1 MILSASSI
9 NTYNDCH
16 LQWYFTHVE
25 RRPAES
31 PAMALGQA
39 VHDYAEV
46 ILKKGV
52 PLTDDEEACSICGM
66 LPHSPQCSIASES
79 PVGPLVDVFIDA
91 IYPTYHDPVL
101 VEEPFELSV
110 EGVTYTG
117 FIDSVDVEDFPGV
130 DAEEIIGVP
139 ASITV
144 RDLKTSK
151 ARPRKGKYRDPLIG
165 YYLGARELGYP
176 ADRLLLDYIVK
187 TKTPYYWPEEQPIPD
202 DDEID
207 VWAGQVARV
216 AASIEMADWRPTGVG
231 TWHCSTCPH
240 KDICGPYDRWLEMT
254 SPIREDAR

>member
-16 LQWYFTHVE
+16 LQWYFTYVE

-31 PAMALGQA
+31 EAMTLGQG
-39 VHDYAEV
+39 VHDYAEARLKGEDITVLEKPEV
-46 ILKKGV
+46 IAL
-52 PLTDDEEACSICGM
+52 LE
-66 LPHSPQCSIASES
+66 
-79 PVGPLVDVFIDA
+79 VFDRDIM
-91 IYPTYHDPVL
+91 PTYGEAVL
-101 VEEPFELSV
+101 VEAAFELDV

-117 FIDSVDVEDFPGV
+117 FIDSVDAHVGPLEQDGPFLSS
-130 DAEEIIGVP
+130 P
-139 ASITV
+139 ANYIV

-151 ARPRKGKYRDPLIG
+151 SRPRPDKYRDPLIG

-176 ADRLLLDYIVK
+176 ADELQLDYIVK
-187 TKTPYYWPEEQPIPD
+187 TKKPYYWPEVQPVPD

-216 AASIEMADWRPTGVG
+216 AASIEMADWEPTGVG

-254 SPIREDAR
+254 SPIRKEAR

>member
-9 NTYNDCH
+9 STYNECH
-16 LQWYFTHVE
+16 LQWYFTYVE

-31 PAMALGQA
+31 EAMDLGQE
-39 VHDYAEV
+39 VHDYAEA
-46 ILKKGV
+46 ILREGV
-52 PLTDDEEACSICGM
+52 PITKGGPCGICEM
-66 LPHSPQCSIASES
+66 VPHSPQCQNRDDEAAR
-79 PVGPLVDVFIDA
+79 LVDVFIDE
-91 IYPTYHDPVL
+91 IYPTYREPVL
-101 VEEPFELSV
+101 VEAAFELDV

-117 FIDSVDVEDFPGV
+117 FIDSVDVEDFPGF
-130 DAEEIIGVP
+130 DALEMVP
-139 ASITV
+139 YPMSTKV

-151 ARPRKGKYRDPLIG
+151 SRPRPDKYRDPLIG

-176 ADRLLLDYIVK
+176 ADELQLDYIVK
-187 TKTPYYWPEEQPIPD
+187 TKKPYYWPEVQPVPD

-216 AASIEMADWRPTGVG
+216 AASIEMADWEPTGVG

-254 SPIREDAR
+254 SPIRKEAR